1 MNLERPHS
9 LNSCLVSLLTPCFN
23 AASFIHRLMDSVLAQ
38 TWPCIEMI
46 VVDDGSTDRSR
57 EILESYIPKFE
68 AKGYSLVVR
77 HRENGGQSAAVNDGL
92 KLVRGDFLVW
102 PDADDWFSRPFSI
115 ERLATALQKA
125 PPEVGIVYSRFRFI
139 SDRTFLPTA
148 WDRRRA
154 FENKRQ
160 FENCLFVSGGYQ
172 FATGSFMV
180 RTEALRETTGMEIWT
195 DRLAGQ
201 NWQLLLPLL
210 YRYNGSMVDEFLY
223 DILVHGN
230 SHSRGRFAGTFESEE
245 LKVRTYERTI
255 LETLSRIR
263 GMAETERLGFE
274 RRIRAQYDRLALDVA
289 LKWRKRDRIRE
300 LTARLGPSGMLPG
313 QRILT
318 RLSFL
323 PGSFRLARFFH
334 GAFRNASGL
343 LRKPFRKRT
352 ANPERRP

>member
-1 MNLERPHS
+1 MTSP
-9 LNSCLVSLLTPCFN
+9 LVSLLTPCYN
-23 AASFIHRLMDSVLAQ
+23 AEPFVHRLLDSVLEQ
-38 TWPCIEMI
+38 TWPNIEMI

-68 AKGYSLVVR
+68 ARGFSLSVR

-92 KLVRGDFLVW
+92 KLVHGDFLVW
-102 PDADDWFSRPFSI
+102 PDADDWFARPFSI

-125 PPEVGIVYSRFRFI
+125 PPEVAIVYSRFRYV
-139 SDRTFLPTA
+139 SDKTFRPTE
-148 WDRRRA
+148 WDRRKP
-154 FENKRQ
+154 FENRRL

-245 LKVRTYERTI
+245 LKVRIYERTI
-255 LETLSRIR
+255 LETLPRIR
-263 GMAETERLGFE
+263 GMEESERLGFE
-274 RRIRAQYDRLALDVA
+274 RRIRDQYDRLALDVA

-300 LTARLGPSGMLPG
+300 LSARLGPSGMPPG
-313 QRILT
+313 RRMLA

-323 PGSFRLARFFH
+323 PGSFRLVCFLHA
-334 GAFRNASGL
+334 AFRNGL
-343 LRKPFRKRT
+343 GYIRKPFRKCG
-352 ANPERRP
+352 ADQGARP